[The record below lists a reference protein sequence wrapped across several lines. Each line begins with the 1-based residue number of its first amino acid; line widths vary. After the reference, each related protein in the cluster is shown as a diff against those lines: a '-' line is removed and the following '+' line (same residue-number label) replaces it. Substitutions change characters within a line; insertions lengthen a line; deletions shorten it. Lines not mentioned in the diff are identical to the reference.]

1 MTEPVFPDSFNM
13 TDWFLETGEDDK
25 IAILFEDRAITYAEV
40 RAKVDRVARRLVSE
54 GLLPEQRVLVCM
66 RDCPEF
72 AYAWFGA
79 IKAGAVV
86 TQVNPLLPEADY
98 DYYLA
103 YVKPQFS
110 FIDEASADAFGA
122 ARRTVALSGGA

>member
-1 MTEPVFPDSFNM
+1 MRSRPVDDPAIPEAFNM
-13 TDWFLETGEDDK
+13 ADWFLAAASPEKT
-25 IAILFEDRAITYAEV
+25 AILFEDRAISYAEV
-40 RAKVDRVARRLVSE
+40 RRNVGRVAWRLLSE

-72 AYAWFGA
+72 AYAWLGA

-98 DYYLA
+98 GYY
-103 YVKPQFS
+103 
-110 FIDEASADAFGA
+110 
-122 ARRTVALSGGA
+122 